1 MPLAPSTLDV
11 LAATPSTLR
20 ALVGG
25 LPDHVVTMPGPEGWS
40 PRDVVAHLASIQ
52 GPALVDRIDAILASD
67 TPDVPNIDEDRALA
81 DSGLHDRELREVL
94 MLFEKERASAVE
106 RLRSLNADDLE
117 RRGRHELAGALSV
130 CDVIHHMAYHDLSHV
145 RQIAALLEHPI
156 EAMRGAM
163 RTAFP
168 A

>member
-1 MPLAPSTLDV
+1 
-11 LAATPSTLR
+11 
-20 ALVGG
+20 
-25 LPDHVVTMPGPEGWS
+25 
-40 PRDVVAHLASIQ
+40 
-52 GPALVDRIDAILASD
+52 
-67 TPDVPNIDEDRALA
+67 
-81 DSGLHDRELREVL
+81 

-117 RRGRHELAGALSV
+117 RRGRHELAGELSV
-130 CDVIHHMAYHDLSHV
+130 CDVIHRMAYHDLSHV

-156 EAMRGAM
+156 EVMRGAM